1 MAPRSTLAELIADSE
16 SSAPAIIAPSPPT
29 VVSYQALAEQVERL
43 AGQLRGAG
51 LEPGQCVGIVL
62 PNGLEFLVIFL
73 AVTRAGFVA
82 APLNPAYKA
91 HELSFF
97 MEDAQM
103 GVVIAESGNQA
114 VKQTATALG
123 LARVD
128 TRDRRRRRGRTRRPS
143 PSGARNYTSAA
154 F

>member
-1 MAPRSTLAELIADSE
+1 MAPRSTLAELIADPE
-16 SSAPAIIAPSPPT
+16 SSAPAIIAPSPAA
-29 VVSYQALAEQVERL
+29 VVSYKALAEQVERL

-73 AVTRAGFVA
+73 AVTRAGLVA

-91 HELSFF
+91 DELSFF

-103 GVVIAESGNQA
+103 RAVIAESGNQA
-114 VKQTATALG
+114 VKANRRGPG

-128 TRDRRRRRGRTRRPS
+128 TRDRPRRRR
-143 PSGARNYTSAA
+143 
-154 F
+154 